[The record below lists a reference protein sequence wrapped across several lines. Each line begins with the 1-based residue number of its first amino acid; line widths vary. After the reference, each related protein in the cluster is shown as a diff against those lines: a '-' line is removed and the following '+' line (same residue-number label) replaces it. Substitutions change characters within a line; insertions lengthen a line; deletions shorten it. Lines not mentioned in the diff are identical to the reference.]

1 MAEATGRQQSSV
13 LTDVGEADVAA
24 RAAPHQGVE
33 PDHPVGCRRRAS
45 PGIRAFGPT
54 VDVVPM
60 TAPHSSA
67 ATRAPSV
74 WKGASRQASS
84 ANPSTGARTPQ
95 ALRHANELLA
105 LQAKERTQ
113 RLIAE
118 DALAKLE
125 ASYRTTVRAL
135 AAALELRDDET
146 ADHAERVA
154 ELAMRLT
161 NEVAPELVNEPQ
173 LEYGFL
179 LHDLGKIGIP
189 DAILRKPGKL
199 TPKERAE
206 MRSHPVLGEQLIAR
220 IPFLDGLARQ
230 VIAAHH
236 EWWDGTGYPR
246 QLAGEDI
253 PLAARI
259 FAVAD
264 AFDAMTY
271 DRPYR
276 EALPVDAAIGAI
288 EFAAGTQFDPAVVKA
303 LAPLVSGL
311 RNAA

>member
-1 MAEATGRQQSSV
+1 MS
-13 LTDVGEADVAA
+13 L
-24 RAAPHQGVE
+24 RAAPA
-33 PDHPVGCRRRAS
+33 RLA
-45 PGIRAFGPT
+45 IA
-54 VDVVPM
+54 
-60 TAPHSSA
+60 
-67 ATRAPSV
+67 
-74 WKGASRQASS
+74 RQSSS
-84 ANPSTGARTPQ
+84 ANASTISTTTR
-95 ALRHANELLA
+95 LA
-105 LQAKERTQ
+105 TRQAKELLDLQVKERAQ
-113 RLIAE
+113 RHIAE
-118 DALAKLE
+118 DALAKLG

-146 ADHAERVA
+146 SDHAERVS

-161 NEVAPELVNEPQ
+161 NEVAPELINEPQ

-179 LHDLGKIGIP
+179 LHDVGKIGIP

-199 TPKERAE
+199 TAKERAE
-206 MRSHPVLGEQLIAR
+206 MRFHPVLGEQLIAR
-220 IPFLDGLARQ
+220 IPYLDGLARQ
-230 VIAAHH
+230 VIGGHH

-264 AFDAMTY
+264 AFDAMTN

-276 EALPVDAAIGAI
+276 DALPFDAAIGAI

-303 LAPLVSGL
+303 FVPLISGF
-311 RNAA
+311 RAAA